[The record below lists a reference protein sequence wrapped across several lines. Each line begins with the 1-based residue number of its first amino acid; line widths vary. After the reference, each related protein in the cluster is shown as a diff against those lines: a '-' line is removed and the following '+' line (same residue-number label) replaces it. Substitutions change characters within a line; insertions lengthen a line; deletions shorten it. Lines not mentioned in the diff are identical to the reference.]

1 MRLENQEFSK
11 LPRWLQGT
19 VKAESP
25 DLVYGPHLRKAQLI
39 SSLFRQQKIFES
51 ESISCSVVS
60 DSLRHHGLQPTRLS
74 VHGILQARILEWVA
88 IPFFRGSSRPRDQTQ
103 VFCITD
109 RFFAIWA
116 TREALQKI
124 LQKNV
129 YFNIQYPRDSS
140 LFVLDLPYLDQEDT
154 LEKGMATYSS
164 LLVCRIPWREE
175 PGGLQSMGSQRLKTL
190 PRD

>member
-88 IPFFRGSSRPRDQTQ
+88 IRFFRGSSRPRDQTQ

-116 TREALQKI
+116 TREA

-164 LLVCRIPWREE
+164 LLVCRIPWRQE

-190 PRD
+190 LRD